1 MNKYL
6 VTVGTELS
14 LNNGVAYK
22 TVIVEADNPDHAN
35 WLVWSGLMTPLEW
48 VEVSETV
55 KI

>member
-6 VTVGTELS
+6 VTVGTERP

-35 WLVWSGLMTPLEW
+35 WLVWSELKTPLEW
-48 VEVSETV
+48 VEGSETV
-55 KI
+55 KV